1 MHLALLGLLGMS
13 AGWLQPAPCHE
24 AEVRALILA
33 QEHVARGDDAA
44 AEAQLSGA
52 GPVCARRR
60 IAKLALE
67 GWAQARA
74 LAAGGGAVDLQGPVR
89 RTLEGLREL
98 AAQTEW
104 GLEVEYAETVI
115 GAAIA
120 AAQDERPEMELL
132 LTHARDLSERLL
144 QRNRQAQ
151 WPRQFNLAAGELW
164 FEVDRYA
171 DAVAAYERALRGDT
185 SPLALVGL
193 ARALAR
199 LGRMEEACA
208 TYRRASDAAERL
220 RAIATPDLV
229 RCP

>member
-1 MHLALLGLLGMS
+1 MSVAFVGLLGML
-13 AGWLQPAPCHE
+13 AGWVQPAPCQE

-44 AEAQLSGA
+44 AEAQLGVA
-52 GPVCARRR
+52 GPLCARRQ
-60 IAKLALE
+60 IATLALE
-67 GWAQARA
+67 GWRQARA
-74 LAAGGGAVDLQGPVR
+74 LAAGGGAVELQGPVR
-89 RTLEGLREL
+89 RTLDSLRAL
-98 AAQTEW
+98 AAETEW
-104 GLEVEYAETVI
+104 GLEVEYAQTVI

-151 WPRQFNLAAGELW
+151 WPRPFNLAAGELW

-171 DAVAAYERALRGDT
+171 DAITAYERALRGDT
-185 SPLALVGL
+185 SPIALVGL

-199 LGRMEEACA
+199 LDRMEEACA
-208 TYRRASDAAERL
+208 TYRRASDASERL
-220 RAIATPDLV
+220 RAAATPDLV

>member
-1 MHLALLGLLGMS
+1 MSLAFLGLLGML
-13 AGWLQPAPCHE
+13 AGWLQPTPCQE

-44 AEAQLSGA
+44 AEAQLSIA
-52 GPVCARRR
+52 GPICARRQ

-67 GWAQARA
+67 GWGQARA
-74 LAAGGGAVDLQGPVR
+74 LAAGGGAVELQGPVR
-89 RTLEGLREL
+89 RTLDALREL
-98 AAQTEW
+98 ATQTEW
-104 GLEVEYAETVI
+104 RFEVEYAETVV

-120 AAQDERPEMELL
+120 AAQDERPELELL
-132 LTHARDLSERLL
+132 LTHARDLSERLQ

-151 WPRQFNLAAGELW
+151 WPRPFNLAAGELW
-164 FEVDRYA
+164 FEVDRYT
-171 DAVAAYERALRGDT
+171 DAVSAYERALRGDT
-185 SPLALVGL
+185 SPIALVGL

-199 LGRMEEACA
+199 LDRMEEACT

-220 RAIATPDLV
+220 RAIATPDLA